1 MAHPYVELL
10 RDRHVRILWVGLALS
25 ALGGELYRVGAL
37 WLAAELAGPHA
48 SLLVTAQSA
57 TILAVSIVGGPL
69 AEALPRRVF
78 LIGADILAALAC
90 VAVVVASMAS
100 GLTFQALVAV
110 GVILGALGGARQPV
124 LLSSLPSLT
133 PPGQLRAANGLFDST
148 IRVAQ
153 TGGPFLAAVVMA
165 VLPAIHLLTLN
176 AVSFL
181 ASAGAVAA
189 IGRRLDPLADRMGA
203 GPKPSFFRRL
213 ARGVHAANACPGV
226 WSALITTGVRG
237 GCYALGFTVAVPLIF
252 AEGGGAAGLAGV
264 AIVFGAAAATELI
277 AGPFVVLTDPKR
289 PLRRQFE
296 GYVVIGVAQA
306 LIGGAAM
313 LPGPAR
319 IPAMVAAALALGVAH
334 SVAGLQMLSFFS
346 TRLSSDDYAAVLRL
360 RLVLVIGAM
369 MTTTAAGP
377 FILPALGPAMTAVVC
392 GSVAAATALVG
403 LVGQPARSLGPGF
416 QPLPSQD

>member
-1 MAHPYVELL
+1 MSHPYVELL
-10 RDRHVRILWVGLALS
+10 RDRHVRVLWVGLALS

-37 WLAAELAGPHA
+37 WLAAELAGPNA

-57 TILAVSIVGGPL
+57 AILAVSILGGPL
-69 AEALPRRVF
+69 AEALPRRAF
-78 LIGADILAALAC
+78 LIATDILSATAC
-90 VAVVVASMAS
+90 AAVVVMSAAE
-100 GLTFQALVAV
+100 GLTFPVLVAV
-110 GVILGALGGARQPV
+110 GVLLGALGAAKQPV
-124 LLSSLPSLT
+124 FLSSLPALAPT
-133 PPGQLRAANGLFDST
+133 GELRAANGLFDST

-153 TGGPFLAAVVMA
+153 ASGPFLAAAAMA
-165 VLPAIHLLTLN
+165 VLPAIHLLTVN

-189 IGRRLDPLADRMGA
+189 VGRRLDPPRPA
-203 GPKPSFFRRL
+203 GPKPAFFRRL

-252 AEGGGAAGLAGV
+252 AEGGGAGGLAAV
-264 AIVFGAAAATELI
+264 AIVFGAAASTELI

-306 LIGGAAM
+306 MIGAAAM

-319 IPAMVAAALALGVAH
+319 IPAMVAAALVMGVAH

-369 MTTTAAGP
+369 MASTAAGP
-377 FILPALGPAMTAVVC
+377 FILPVLGPAMTAFVC

-403 LVGQPARSLGPGF
+403 LFGSPARSLGPGF
-416 QPLPSQD
+416 QPLP